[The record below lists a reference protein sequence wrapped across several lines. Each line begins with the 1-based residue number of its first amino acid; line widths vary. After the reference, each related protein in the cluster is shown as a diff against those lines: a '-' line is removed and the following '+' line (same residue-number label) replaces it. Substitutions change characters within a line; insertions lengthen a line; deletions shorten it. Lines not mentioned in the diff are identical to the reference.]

1 MKQRRDNVLAS
12 VLETHG
18 EHCACRGACGKVHT
32 GEGEQ
37 CNAASSG
44 KNKPLM
50 AAPQNPHATD
60 VQNAAAPLEELR
72 PWCWSCWRAALAAE
86 QVRADERRSQEL
98 AEMQIGLF
106 DVGADAAA

>member
-1 MKQRRDNVLAS
+1 MKQVRDNVLAS

-18 EHCACRGACGKVHT
+18 EHCACRGACGKTHT
-32 GEGEQ
+32 DADGQ
-37 CNAASSG
+37 CNAMSSG

-50 AAPQNPHATD
+50 AAPQTPHATD
-60 VQNAAAPLEELR
+60 AQNAAVPLDQLR

-86 QVRADERRSQEL
+86 QVRADEQRSREL